1 MAEREGFEPPER
13 FPVQRFSRPPPSTT
27 RPSLRG
33 SILRAKLVC
42 NVDRKGMGFA
52 KSCAGVCG
60 LARKQTARGC
70 RCDDL
75 EARLA
80 RVEQLAQSYRR
91 ELDIQFRRIADLQA
105 MVDSPI
111 ANGRRKERRKPP
123 N

>member
-1 MAEREGFEPPER
+1 
-13 FPVQRFSRPPPSTT
+13 
-27 RPSLRG
+27 
-33 SILRAKLVC
+33 
-42 NVDRKGMGFA
+42 MGFA
-52 KSCAGVCG
+52 KSCAGVCR
-60 LARKQTARGC
+60 LARKQTARVC

-111 ANGRRKERRKPP
+111 ANGRRKEKRKPP

>member
-1 MAEREGFEPPER
+1 MLLSYARSRTR
-13 FPVQRFSRPPPSTT
+13 F
-27 RPSLRG
+27 
-33 SILRAKLVC
+33 VC

>member
-1 MAEREGFEPPER
+1 M
-13 FPVQRFSRPPPSTT
+13 
-27 RPSLRG
+27 
-33 SILRAKLVC
+33 
-42 NVDRKGMGFA
+42 
-52 KSCAGVCG
+52 
-60 LARKQTARGC
+60 ARKQTARGC

-111 ANGRRKERRKPP
+111 ANGRRKEKRKPP